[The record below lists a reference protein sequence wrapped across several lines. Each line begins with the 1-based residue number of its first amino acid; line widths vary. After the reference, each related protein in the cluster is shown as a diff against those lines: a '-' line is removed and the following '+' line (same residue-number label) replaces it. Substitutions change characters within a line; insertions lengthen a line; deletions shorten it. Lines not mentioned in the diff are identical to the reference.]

1 VQNIVV
7 KEMMRKIVT
16 DRRFIFFGLL
26 ILLILMSFYFES
38 NYQKHLENPTTAII
52 LKSYPLGETVA
63 VSGVV
68 KEVHDGG
75 FSVSGMYHGFDVS
88 YTIVS
93 DEKVSP
99 GDQAEVLGV
108 LEPANH
114 VNAAKVLVV
123 PSFDYSFMLFRSAI
137 VGLIFI
143 VFFLYY
149 WSFDLKKLE
158 FRRRR

>member
-1 VQNIVV
+1 MIGKKNL
-7 KEMMRKIVT
+7 T

-26 ILLILMSFYFES
+26 ILLILMSFYFAF
-38 NYQKHLENPTTAII
+38 NYQKHLENPNTAII

-68 KEVHDGG
+68 SEVHDGG
-75 FSVSGMYHGFDVS
+75 FSVSDMYHGYDIS
-88 YTIVS
+88 YTIIS
-93 DEKVSP
+93 SEKVSP
-99 GDQAEVLGV
+99 EDQVEVLGV
-108 LEPANH
+108 LEPLNH
-114 VNAAKVLVV
+114 VNALKILVV

-149 WSFDLKKLE
+149 WRFDLGKLE